1 MARARLVRIFIAF
14 VRVGNWL
21 GVGYLLFNGF
31 CIFDGSFVM
40 RRGEERKWITKVTIL
55 RSLCMDDFLV
65 GGGGLVFGLK
75 AGSIAS
81 LGLDFCFF
89 VFFF

>member
-1 MARARLVRIFIAF
+1 MARAWLVRIFIAF

-21 GVGYLLFNGF
+21 GWGYLLFNGF
-31 CIFDGSFVM
+31 CIFDGTFVM

-65 GGGGLVFGLK
+65 GGF
-75 AGSIAS
+75 AFWFEIWQHCE
-81 LGLDFCFF
+81 LGVGFF
-89 VFFF
+89 